1 MTQPRYTVY
10 DTRRREYLLRI
21 TAPTG
26 NRETAV
32 VTEWTKDP
40 EQAARFQGAK
50 TAAAVVRM
58 LGNYS
63 QFVVKN
69 AKGEVIG

>member
-10 DTRRREYLLRI
+10 DTTRREYLMRI
-21 TAPTG
+21 THPTG
-26 NRETAV
+26 EAAQM

-40 EQAARFQGAK
+40 EKAARFQGVK
-50 TAAAVVRM
+50 AASAVVRM

-63 QFVVKN
+63 EFVVKN
-69 AKGEVIG
+69 AKGEVIA

>member
-10 DTRRREYLLRI
+10 DTEKREYLQRI

-26 NRETAV
+26 DHAAV

-40 EQAARFQGAK
+40 EKAARFPGVKSAS
-50 TAAAVVRM
+50 AVVRM
-58 LGNYS
+58 LGCYS

-69 AKGEVIG
+69 AKGEVIA

>member
-1 MTQPRYTVY
+1 M
-10 DTRRREYLLRI
+10 
-21 TAPTG
+21 
-26 NRETAV
+26 

-50 TAAAVVRM
+50 TAAVVVRL

-63 QFVVKN
+63 NFVVKN

>member
-1 MTQPRYTVY
+1 MTQLRYTVY
-10 DTRRREYLLRI
+10 DTMRREYLERI

-26 NRETAV
+26 DNRAV

-40 EQAARFQGAK
+40 ERAAKFPGVK
-50 TAAAVVRM
+50 SAAAVVRV
-58 LGNYS
+58 LGSYS

>member
-10 DTRRREYLLRI
+10 DTDRRQYLMRV
-21 TAPTG
+21 TTPTG
-26 NRETAV
+26 DRAAL
-32 VTEWTKDP
+32 VTEWTRDP
-40 EQAARFQGAK
+40 EKAARFQGVKSAS
-50 TAAAVVRM
+50 AVVRM

-69 AKGEVIG
+69 AKGEVIA